1 MSWHSIR
8 DNFCE
13 LSSWIS
19 LVSASL
25 GKIAYDVMLMMQT
38 EIQEVNEP
46 LFMAGVHLQLC
57 HKKEIQ
63 FHLK

>member
-38 EIQEVNEP
+38 EVQEVNEP
-46 LFMAGVHLQLC
+46 FIHGRGSSSTC